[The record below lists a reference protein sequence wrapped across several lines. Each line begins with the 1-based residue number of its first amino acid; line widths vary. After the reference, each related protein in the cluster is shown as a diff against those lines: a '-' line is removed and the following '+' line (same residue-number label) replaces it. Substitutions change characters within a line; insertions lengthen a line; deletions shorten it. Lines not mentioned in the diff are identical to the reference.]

1 MNFKVLVKNIKV
13 ASDTLNRSATKAVN
27 VHLTIRNLLV
37 GYYIVEFEQE
47 GKDRAEYGKK
57 LLQNLAK
64 EINIKGLTAPELSR
78 CRQFYNVYFPILG
91 SVTQK
96 LKNEQNSILSLP
108 PHELEN
114 LPMQIL
120 GTVSQESKNEKAPI
134 LGTLSQELQINENEL
149 YTSHYKELFL
159 KTSYSILSEIIKIEE
174 NTKRNFYE
182 LLVIKTQPSFREL
195 KRQINSLAYERL
207 GLSKDKDLA
216 FEQLKKKI
224 EPATSTDLVKSHYFF
239 EFLEISKPELIE
251 ETELEQA
258 LISNLQEFILELGN
272 AYVKIREFQK
282 AIDYFM
288 KAIELYTAP
297 FYQKA
302 NQNMIAAYLDLG
314 DYKKVIELA
323 HEFLQNSP
331 NHEIV
336 VEMKEKAEKILK
348 GEKSNDKLDER
359 PTLFIVSGGICSGK
373 STHIANEYPSNY
385 LHIDAGDLFIGLSEG
400 EYYDFPS
407 ELEEPLN
414 EFGFELFK
422 MGIRTKRDIVIEVVG
437 SDIAIMEQFF
447 DLAKSIKYRVKVDH
461 ITCDIETAKHRNNNR
476 GDDSISSYY
485 TEQFHLNWFR
495 QAVVEYLSN

>member
-1 MNFKVLVKNIKV
+1 MESKYFIMGNKAFDKGDFEKAIHYYQIDLASTESPDQCILNLSISYFEIKQYRKAIEW
-13 ASDTLNRSATKAVN
+13 ASKLTKTPSVYSKDALFHMANCHHELKEYEEAERILTGIIQSYPNDSSAYFNRANAREMLNNAVGAEDD
-27 VHLTIRNLLV
+27 RRMQELL
-37 GYYIVEFEQE
+37 E
-47 GKDRAEYGKK
+47 GQKDNNNY
-57 LLQNLAK
+57 Q
-64 EINIKGLTAPELSR
+64 APELED
-78 CRQFYNVYFPILG
+78 V
-91 SVTQK
+91 
-96 LKNEQNSILSLP
+96 ED
-108 PHELEN
+108 
-114 LPMQIL
+114 
-120 GTVSQESKNEKAPI
+120 
-134 LGTLSQELQINENEL
+134 
-149 YTSHYKELFL
+149 
-159 KTSYSILSEIIKIEE
+159 YS
-174 NTKRNFYE
+174 
-182 LLVIKTQPSFREL
+182 
-195 KRQINSLAYERL
+195 
-207 GLSKDKDLA
+207 
-216 FEQLKKKI
+216 
-224 EPATSTDLVKSHYFF
+224 
-239 EFLEISKPELIE
+239 
-251 ETELEQA
+251 LEQFNIEKKH
-258 LISNLQEFILELGN
+258 LLSDIIDRPDSYNLYFELGN

-302 NQNMIAAYLDLG
+302 NQNMIAAYLDLQ

-447 DLAKSIKYRVKVDH
+447 DLAKSIKYRVKIDH